1 MYNAIGSHVQAGN
14 PALSERVATVRRR
27 VAVAPQAA
35 LPRRRQFS
43 LGTAPP
49 MLAKMARSAAHAFRN
64 LASSSID

>member
-14 PALSERVATVRRR
+14 PALAERVATVRRR
-27 VAVAPQAA
+27 VAAAPQAA

-49 MLAKMARSAAHAFRN
+49 ILAKMASTAAHTFRT
-64 LASSSID
+64 LASSLID